1 MTTELLDVSNKLEA
15 GTVAIYRDVAEVTD
29 TLGIDY
35 LVVGA
40 SGRDLILGHAYGV
53 EIQRAT
59 NDYDFAF
66 EIGELSQY
74 QELRDAL
81 FRKGFQQSSQP
92 QRLISPR
99 GVDLDL
105 VPFGDF
111 ADEQGN
117 ITLPPD
123 HDHNMG
129 VLGFSEAL
137 ANAQLVRMSHEPKL
151 DVPVVSLPGL
161 VLLKLIAWGD
171 RPRDRRAKDAQDFRY
186 IIDSYL
192 KIPED
197 VSGIWDELDYLEKYD
212 GDIELVA
219 AQVLGRQTGSI
230 AGEAAFAVVDALVS
244 GEQVDAFIVDMDARF
259 AASPSNSQRLLNA
272 FKQGLRAGALDK

>member
-1 MTTELLDVSNKLEA
+1 MTTELLDISNELDA
-15 GTVAIYRDVAEVTD
+15 VTVAIYRDVAEVATA
-29 TLGIDY
+29 LRINY

-66 EIGELSQY
+66 EIGDLSQY
-74 QELRDAL
+74 QELRTAL
-81 FRKGFQQSSQP
+81 LAKGFQPTDQP

-99 GVDLDL
+99 GVYLDL
-105 VPFGDF
+105 LPFGDF
-111 ADEQGN
+111 ADEDGN

-123 HDHNMG
+123 HDHKMS

-137 ANAQLVRMSHEPKL
+137 ANARVVRMAQDPRL

-161 VLLKLIAWGD
+161 ALLKLIAWGD
-171 RPRDRRAKDAQDFRY
+171 RSSDRRAKDAQDFRY
-186 IIDSYL
+186 VIESYL

-197 VSGIWDELDYLEKYD
+197 VSGIWEDPDDLLKFD

-219 AQVLGRQTGSI
+219 AAILGRQTRAI
-230 AGEAAFAVVDALVS
+230 ASAAAFTVVDALIS
-244 GEQVDAFIVDMDARF
+244 GAQLDSFIIEMDARF
-259 AASPSNSQRLLNA
+259 AERPSRSPLLVEA
-272 FKQGLRAGALDK
+272 FKQGFHEDRD